1 MQALPA
7 AHDRSRYASTVRNGT
22 PVNDDRQLG
31 VMRLH
36 LLPDN
41 DKEKEKDGKTPSKR
55 PGFPGR
61 KRNDPGGPGGVGGPT
76 KGRPRIPPW
85 VIAVLFLGL
94 VAYQLYMVFDPQ
106 QNTPSITVPYSVV
119 EQQVRAGNVTEVTL
133 TDTNITASLEES
145 IAWDRAGEQ
154 LVTPVAGE
162 EPQGVVE
169 GDSLTATLPPVD
181 NTGLLPLLNENNV
194 IVKGQSDSSSIFSTL
209 VVTLLP
215 FLLIVGLIIFMG
227 RQMSRG
233 QQNVFGFG
241 RSRAK
246 QHDPE
251 RPQVTFADVAGEE
264 EAKQELTEVV
274 DFLRNPAKYHQL
286 GARLPRGVLLVGP
299 PGTGKTLMARAVAGE
314 AGVPFFSVSASE
326 FVEMFVGVG
335 ASRVR
340 DLFDKAKQN
349 APAIVFVDELD
360 AVGRQRF
367 AGLGGSNDE
376 REQTLNQM
384 LVEMD
389 GFETNQEVIVMA
401 ATNRPDVLDPALLRP
416 GRFDRQVVIGLPD
429 KAGREAV
436 LNIHSRGLPL
446 ASDVD
451 KASLARGTTGF
462 SGADLANLVNEAALT
477 AARRNRKEITAADFE
492 EALDKILLGT
502 TRTGLMN
509 PKEREVVAYHEAG
522 HALVAHFT
530 PGADPLRK
538 VSIVPRGRAL
548 GVTVQMPEEDRHNYS
563 RTFLHGRLAML
574 LGGRAAEMVVYD
586 EVTTGAENDL
596 KEASGLARRMV
607 GLWGMSKELGP
618 VYLGT
623 GEEHVFLGREIM
635 QDKAYSDATAN
646 RLDSAVREMV
656 ESALDRA
663 VKTTVE
669 HRDKLDALVAALL
682 EHETLDGKEVTAI
695 FGPGHTLDPEAGVVP
710 QQPATIEAVIVDNG
724 KADAEP
730 SGDGAT
736 APDDSF
742 APAGA
747 GGEARLSSEDV

>member
-1 MQALPA
+1 M
-7 AHDRSRYASTVRNGT
+7 DY
-22 PVNDDRQLG
+22 G
-31 VMRLH
+31 VPNEPRPEVTRLN
-36 LLPDN
+36 LMPDN
-41 DKEKEKDGKTPSKR
+41 EKENKGGSKLPSI
-55 PGFPGR
+55 PGR
-61 KRNDPGGPGGVGGPT
+61 NKQGQNGQGGGTNNKP
-76 KGRPRIPPW
+76 GRPRIPPW
-85 VIAVLFLGL
+85 LIAVLFLGL
-94 VAYQLYMVFDPQ
+94 VAYQLYAIFDPQ
-106 QNTPSITVPYSVV
+106 RDTQSITVPYSVV
-119 EQQVRAGNVTEVTL
+119 EQQIDAGNVSQVVL
-133 TDTNITASLEES
+133 TDTAIQANLKEAVS
-145 IAWDRAGEQ
+145 WDRSTEA
-154 LVTPVAGE
+154 LVTPPAEGE
-162 EPQGVVE
+162 TQQGIST
-169 GDSLTATLPPVD
+169 GQSIRANLPPVENPALLTTLRD
-181 NTGLLPLLNENNV
+181 NDVVVRAEGD
-194 IVKGQSDSSSIFSTL
+194 GSSILSTL

-215 FLLIVGLIIFMG
+215 FLLIVGLIVFMG

-241 RSRAK
+241 RSKAR

-251 RPQVTFADVAGEE
+251 RPQVTFADVAGED

-416 GRFDRQVVIGLPD
+416 GRFDRQVVVGLPD
-429 KAGREAV
+429 RTGREAV
-436 LNIHSRGLPL
+436 LNIHTRGLPL
-446 ASDVD
+446 STEVD
-451 KASLARGTTGF
+451 LGSIARGTTGF

-477 AARRNRKEITAADFE
+477 AARRNRKEITPPDFE

-530 PGADPLRK
+530 EGSDPLRK

-563 RTFLHGRLAML
+563 RTFLQGRLAML
-574 LGGRAAEMVVYD
+574 LGGRAAEMEVYD

-596 KEASGLARRMV
+596 KEATSLARRMV
-607 GLWGMSKELGP
+607 GLWGMSPEMGP

-623 GEEHVFLGREIM
+623 GEEHVFLGREIV

-646 RLDSAVREMV
+646 RLDTSVRGMV
-656 ESALDRA
+656 EGALDRA
-663 VKTTVE
+663 LRLNQE

-682 EHETLDGKEVTAI
+682 EHETLDAKEVTAVL
-695 FGPGHTLDPEAGVVP
+695 GPHSEMDIEAGVTP
-710 QQPATIEAVIVDNG
+710 QQPATIEAEAAAELEQSAENDGVSPPFVSVVSVDG
-724 KADAEP
+724 TSA
-730 SGDGAT
+730 
-736 APDDSF
+736 
-742 APAGA
+742 
-747 GGEARLSSEDV
+747 

>member
-1 MQALPA
+1 V
-7 AHDRSRYASTVRNGT
+7 YK
-22 PVNDDRQLG
+22 DDHPG
-31 VMRLH
+31 VTRLH

-41 DKEKEKDGKTPSKR
+41 DKEAKTQNKR
-55 PGFPGR
+55 PNLPGR
-61 KRNDPGGPGGVGGPT
+61 NRNGPGGAGGPGTG

-94 VAYQLYMVFDPQ
+94 VAYQLYAIFDPQ
-106 QNTPSITVPYSVV
+106 RDSQSITVPYSVV
-119 EQQVRAGNVTEVTL
+119 EQQVTAGNVSAATL
-133 TDTNITASLEES
+133 SDTAIQATLKEPV
-145 IAWDRAGEQ
+145 AWDRQNEQ
-154 LVTPVAGE
+154 LVTPVAGA
-162 EPQGVVE
+162 EPQAGVVE
-169 GDSLTATLPPVD
+169 GDRLRATLPPVE
-181 NTGLLPLLNENNV
+181 NPTLLPSLSEAGVKVTAESDGSSLL
-194 IVKGQSDSSSIFSTL
+194 STL
-209 VVTLLP
+209 LVTLLP

-227 RQMSRG
+227 RQMTRG

-241 RSRAK
+241 RSRAR

-416 GRFDRQVVIGLPD
+416 GRFDRQVVVGLPD
-429 KAGREAV
+429 KSGREAV
-436 LNIHSRGLPL
+436 LNIHTRGLPL
-446 ASDVD
+446 GSDVD
-451 KASLARGTTGF
+451 TSSIARGTTGF

-477 AARRNRKEITAADFE
+477 AARRNRKEITSSDFE

-530 PGADPLRK
+530 PGSDPLRK

-563 RTFLHGRLAML
+563 RTFLQGRLAML

-607 GLWGMSKELGP
+607 GLWGMSPDLGP

-623 GEEHVFLGREIM
+623 GEEHVFLGREIV
-635 QDKAYSDATAN
+635 QDKAFSDATAN
-646 RLDSAVREMV
+646 RLDVAVREMV
-656 ESALDRA
+656 ESALERA
-663 VKTTVE
+663 IIVNSE
-669 HRDKLDALVAALL
+669 YREKLDALVAGLL
-682 EHETLDGKEVTAI
+682 EHETLDAKQVLEI
-695 FGPGHTLDPEAGVVP
+695 LGPSERLDLEAGVVP
-710 QQPATIEAVIVDNG
+710 QQPVTIEATLEESMAGTKLESDNEKEPEESLVTAG
-724 KADAEP
+724 VTTADNNLT
-730 SGDGAT
+730 SQ
-736 APDDSF
+736 
-742 APAGA
+742 
-747 GGEARLSSEDV
+747 DV